1 MGSLGAAGWAAQNPA
16 ACGASVAG
24 WVAPAGG
31 TAAASSSV
39 RRALATS
46 PRGAALLCV
55 GRRRTRDQGEVR
67 IALFWG
73 LCYWAEKYSVPNN
86 KLF

>member
-16 ACGASVAG
+16 ACDASAAG

-31 TAAASSSV
+31 IAAASSSV

-46 PRGAALLCV
+46 PRAAARLCV
-55 GRRRTRDQGEVR
+55 RRRQTRDQG
-67 IALFWG
+67 G
-73 LCYWAEKYSVPNN
+73 
-86 KLF
+86 